1 MDNNI
6 YTLISK
12 DRLVRCQGVILKND
26 SILILEHFN
35 NIRDEKFWFLPGGG
49 MELGESEEECLHRE
63 LKEETNLDV
72 EINHVLFDDIKYGLD
87 YKRYVTFLC
96 TPLAN
101 SIEKIGN
108 ESNEY
113 KKITKL
119 TWLSINDEES
129 WSIIQ
134 NKEQFYPSL
143 KQIKDKILKL
153 NYYNKK
159 I

>member
-1 MDNNI
+1 MNNDI
-6 YTLISK
+6 CMLKSK
-12 DRLVRCQGVILKND
+12 KRLVRCQGVILKND

-35 NIRDEKFWFLPGGG
+35 SIRNEVFWLLPGGG
-49 MELGESEEECLHRE
+49 MELNESEEECLRRE

-72 EINHVLFDDIKYGLD
+72 EINKVLFDDIKYGLD

-96 TPLAN
+96 TPLAG
-101 SIEKIGN
+101 SIEKVGK

-119 TWLSINDEES
+119 SWFPINDEVS
-129 WSIIQ
+129 WSKIQ

-143 KQIKDKILKL
+143 KQIKDKIVKLK
-153 NYYNKK
+153 Y
-159 I
+159 